1 MSLRSRHRA
10 AGAAAVWLLRSV
22 VAGVCVCALTGC
34 GPDGTP
40 GPLAG
45 EPRGA
50 TVAFELI
57 DGPPPA
63 QFNELV
69 QNLDAEAQARHLA
82 VAARGQPA
90 AYRVRGYLAAAVAK
104 GKTTIS
110 WVWDVFD
117 GDQHRVLRVS
127 GAQSAKGR
135 RHDAWSVA
143 DAAMLRRI
151 ARSSVDELAALLSS
165 PAVAPG
171 APAPAPASEPAP
183 AAVALVGDHPTTPED
198 AGIFRIFKPQPAPA
212 AAPAPEHRQS
222 ASVPLPRGR
231 PEKAVA
237 VSRAETVTLA
247 ASSHIDGF

>member
-10 AGAAAVWLLRSV
+10 PSAAALWLLRSIM
-22 VAGVCVCALTGC
+22 AGVCVCALTGC

-45 EPRGA
+45 APRGA
-50 TVAFELI
+50 TVAFESI

-63 QFNELV
+63 QFKELV

-82 VAARGQPA
+82 VTAHGQPA

-117 GDQHRVLRVS
+117 GDRHRVLRVS
-127 GAQSAKGR
+127 GAQSAKAR

-143 DAAMLRRI
+143 DAAML
-151 ARSSVDELAALLSS
+151 
-165 PAVAPG
+165 
-171 APAPAPASEPAP
+171 
-183 AAVALVGDHPTTPED
+183 
-198 AGIFRIFKPQPAPA
+198 QP
-212 AAPAPEHRQS
+212 HRAQQ
-222 ASVPLPRGR
+222 RG
-231 PEKAVA
+231 
-237 VSRAETVTLA
+237 
-247 ASSHIDGF
+247 